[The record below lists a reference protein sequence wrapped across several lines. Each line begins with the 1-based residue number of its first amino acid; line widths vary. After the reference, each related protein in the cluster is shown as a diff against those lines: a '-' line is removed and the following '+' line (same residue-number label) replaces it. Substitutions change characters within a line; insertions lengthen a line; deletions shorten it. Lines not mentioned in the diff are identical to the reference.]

1 MDMRE
6 MTSRLALAV
15 VEVSA
20 GVGLDLAGASEDR

>member
-15 VEVSA
+15 VEVSVR
-20 GVGLDLAGASEDR
+20 VGLVLAGASEDR